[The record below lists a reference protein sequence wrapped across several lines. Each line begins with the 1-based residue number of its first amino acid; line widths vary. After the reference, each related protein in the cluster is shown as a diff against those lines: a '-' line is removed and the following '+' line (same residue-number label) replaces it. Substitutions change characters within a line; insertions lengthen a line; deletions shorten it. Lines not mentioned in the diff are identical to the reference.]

1 MPRQRNWTDLRGGII
16 SAVVIVLVVLA
27 TVVFA
32 RVGALHG
39 KKVTLYVLADDG
51 SGVLPGTEV
60 WLAGKHSGSVKNI
73 AFRAPTSDTLGRLII
88 ATEFLARDL
97 PYVRRDS
104 WAQIQAGGSLLGTPV
119 VYVAIGSRGSPA
131 LRDGDTIRAR
141 PKPRALDVAGQV
153 AGVMPEARGLMSE
166 FSNLNRQISTPVG
179 TIGNFRT
186 RGMGEMTDVAGSMS
200 RITGKMTSG
209 RGTIGLAMRG
219 DLKERAS
226 RVMSAADSARL
237 LMTSGRGSIGR
248 FRRDTTLMTT
258 VNRITADLDTLRAM
272 AGKFG
277 GGDSSL
283 TLALAQ
289 RRALMDSL
297 IADIKKHPFRYIS
310 F

>member
-1 MPRQRNWTDLRGGII
+1 MPRQRNWTELRGGII

-27 TVVFA
+27 TLLFA

-73 AFRAPTSDTLGRLII
+73 AFRTPSSDTLGRLLIT
-88 ATEFLARDL
+88 TEFLAKDL
-97 PYVRRDS
+97 RYVRRDS

-153 AGVMPEARGLMSE
+153 AGAMPEVRGLMAELST
-166 FSNLNRQISTPVG
+166 LNKQISGPTG

-186 RGMGEMTDVAGSMS
+186 RGMGEMTDVAGTMS
-200 RITGKMTSG
+200 RISGKMTSG
-209 RGTIGLAMRG
+209 RGTIALAMRG
-219 DLKERAS
+219 NLMERAS

-237 LMTSGRGSIGR
+237 LMTSGDGSIGR
-248 FRRDTTLMTT
+248 FRRDTTLMTK
-258 VNRITADLDTLRAM
+258 VKGITAELDSLRALSK
-272 AGKFG
+272 GFG

-297 IADIKKHPFRYIS
+297 ITDIKKHPFRYIS

>member
-27 TVVFA
+27 TVFFA

-39 KKVTLYVLADDG
+39 KKVTLYVLADDA

-60 WLAGKHSGSVKNI
+60 WLAGKHAGSVKSI
-73 AFRAPTSDTLGRLII
+73 AFRPPTTDSLGRLVLT
-88 ATEFLARDL
+88 TEFLARDL

-104 WAQIQAGGSLLGTPV
+104 WAQIQAGGRLLGTPV
-119 VYVAIGSRGSPA
+119 VYVAIGSRGSPG
-131 LRDGDTIRAR
+131 LTDGDTISAR
-141 PKPRALDVAGQV
+141 LKPRALDVVGQV
-153 AGVMPEARGLMSE
+153 AGVMPEVRGLMGEVS
-166 FSNLNRQISTPVG
+166 SLNRQISTPVG

-186 RGMGEMTDVAGSMS
+186 RGMGEMTDVAGTMS
-200 RITGKMTSG
+200 RIGGKMTSG

-219 DLKERAS
+219 DLRERAA

-237 LMTSGRGSIGR
+237 LMTSGQGSIGR
-248 FRRDTTLMTT
+248 FRRDKTLMPT
-258 VNRITADLDTLRAM
+258 VNRITSELDSLRAM
-272 AGKFG
+272 VGNFG
-277 GGDSSL
+277 GGDTSL

-297 IADIKKHPFRYIS
+297 ITDIKKHPFRYIS

>member
-16 SAVVIVLVVLA
+16 SAVVIVLAVLA
-27 TVVFA
+27 TVFFA

-73 AFRAPTSDTLGRLII
+73 SFRTPSNDSLGRLII
-88 ATEFLARDL
+88 TTEFLARDL

-104 WAQIQAGGSLLGTPV
+104 WAQIQAGGRLLGTPV
-119 VYVAIGSRGSPA
+119 VYVAIGSRESPA
-131 LRDGDTIRAR
+131 LRDGDTINARA
-141 PKPRALDVAGQV
+141 KPRALDVAGQV
-153 AGVMPEARGLMSE
+153 AGALPEVRGLLADLST
-166 FSNLNRQISTPVG
+166 LNRQISSPVG

-186 RGMGEMTDVAGSMS
+186 RGMGEMTDVAGTMS
-200 RITGKMTSG
+200 RITGKITTG
-209 RGTIGLAMRG
+209 RGTIGLVMRG
-219 DLKERAS
+219 DLMERAS

-237 LMTSGRGSIGR
+237 LMSTGQGSIGR
-248 FRRDTTLMTT
+248 FRRDTTLMTA
-258 VNRITADLDTLRAM
+258 VQGITAELDSLRAM

-283 TLALAQ
+283 TVALAQ

-297 IADIKKHPFRYIS
+297 ITDIKKHPFRYIS